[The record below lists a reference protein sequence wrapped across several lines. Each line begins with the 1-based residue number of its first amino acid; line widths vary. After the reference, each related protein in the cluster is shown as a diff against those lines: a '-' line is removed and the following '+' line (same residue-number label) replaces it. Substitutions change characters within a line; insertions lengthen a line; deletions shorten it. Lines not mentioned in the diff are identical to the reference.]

1 MASNK
6 LIFFLVL
13 FTISIASSASTTS
26 ITTANKLSSFN
37 VVKFGAK
44 ADGKTDSTGAFSK
57 AWAAACN
64 SLSPPRL
71 YVPRGTYL
79 IKRLEL
85 RGPCKSTSRTTV
97 QIDGTLVAPSD
108 YRQLGNSGN
117 LLLFIKISGLSVI
130 GGTIDARGAAY
141 WGCTRNCPPGARSI
155 TFNNVRNLVV
165 SGLML
170 INSQVSHMVISGCT
184 NAVVSGVKIRA
195 PDQSPNTDGIHIQ
208 TSTGVT
214 IKDSAIRTG
223 DDCISIGPGTK
234 KLFIQGISCG
244 PGHGIS
250 IGSLARD
257 VKEEG
262 VEDVTVKNVSFSG
275 SDNGLRIKSWARPSN
290 GYVRGVTYHD
300 ITMNNVKNPIIIDQ
314 RYCPE
319 GRGCPNQSSGI
330 KISQV
335 TYRNIRGTSATPVA
349 VNFQCS
355 ATNPCIGIR
364 LQNVKLGY
372 SNSGAKSSC
381 VHAHGTSSGVV
392 APASCF

>member
-6 LIFFLVL
+6 LIFFLGL
-13 FTISIASSASTTS
+13 FIISSSISSTSSASTTRS
-26 ITTANKLSSFN
+26 TTTNKLSSFN

-44 ADGKTDSTGAFSK
+44 ADGRTDSTGAFFN
-57 AWAAACN
+57 AWTAACN
-64 SLSPPRL
+64 SPSPPRL

-85 RGPCKSTSRTTV
+85 RGPCKSTSRMTV

-108 YRQLGNSGN
+108 YHQLGNSGN
-117 LLLFIKISGLSVI
+117 WLLFVKISGLSFI
-130 GGTIDARGAAY
+130 G
-141 WGCTRNCPPGARSI
+141 
-155 TFNNVRNLVV
+155 V
-165 SGLML
+165 SGLTSV
-170 INSQVSHMVISGCT
+170 NSQASHMVISGCR
-184 NAVVSGVKIRA
+184 NVVVSRVKIRA
-195 PDQSPNTDGIHIQ
+195 PDQSPNTDGIHVQ

-214 IKDSAIRTG
+214 IKDSIIRTG

-234 KLFIQGISCG
+234 KLLIQGISCG

-250 IGSLARD
+250 IGSLAKD

-262 VEDVTVKNVSFSG
+262 VEDVTVKNVAFSG

-290 GYVRGVTYHD
+290 GYVRGVTYQD

-349 VNFQCS
+349 MNFQCS
-355 ATNPCIGIR
+355 ATNPCSGIR
-364 LQNVKLGY
+364 LQNVKLSY
-372 SNSGAKSSC
+372 LSSAATSSC
-381 VHAHGTSSGVV
+381 VHAHGISSGVV
-392 APASCF
+392 VPASCF